1 MSSPIPWKIERIE
14 NLAADIPRA
23 VVGGPFG
30 SDLVSSDYVDSGIP
44 VIRGTNLPFGKR
56 FSIENLAFVSE
67 GKADQLA
74 PNTARP
80 NDIVFTQRGTLGQV
94 GIVPQDAGYDRFIV
108 SQSQMK
114 LTVDVDKADPVYL
127 FYYFTLPSTV
137 RYIENH
143 ALQSGV
149 PHINLGIL
157 KRFEVPVPELA
168 VQQKIAA
175 ILTAYDDLIENNRQ
189 RIALLEK
196 MAEEIYR
203 EWFVRLRFPGHEHTP
218 VHKGVPE
225 GWAIKFGDD
234 LFETVKGRSY
244 SSEDI
249 SDSQTGHDAEHPF
262 ITLKS
267 INRGGGYRR
276 EGLKYYRGR
285 FNANQIVA
293 PGDVVMAV
301 TDMTQNRAIVGQVAR
316 VPHLAECVDAIISL
330 DLVCLR
336 PREWSETFLYSFCR
350 YSGFAS
356 HLAQFANGA
365 NVLHLKPSVIG
376 SQKLLAPPAE
386 LSQKFDSIV
395 EPIHQL
401 LDSLSEQSGE
411 LTAARDLLLNRLISG
426 KLRVDDLDIQFPPSM
441 QAEAA

>member
-1 MSSPIPWKIERIE
+1 MKSQGSLPKSWSVTRMDQICSSVRDGTHDTPKPV
-14 NLAADIPRA
+14 ADGKPLITSKHIKSGRVDTTDAYLISPADFEAINRRSEVHQWDVLVSMIGTVGEIA
-23 VVGGPFG
+23 VVCEQPQFAIKNVGLLKIGQPTTARWIYHYLKSPSGQAAIKTYLSGTSQPFISLG
-30 SDLVSSDYVDSGIP
+30 SLRRLP
-44 VIRGTNLPFGKR
+44 VIMP
-56 FSIENLAFVSE
+56 
-67 GKADQLA
+67 
-74 PNTARP
+74 
-80 NDIVFTQRGTLGQV
+80 
-94 GIVPQDAGYDRFIV
+94 
-108 SQSQMK
+108 
-114 LTVDVDKADPVYL
+114 
-127 FYYFTLPSTV
+127 
-137 RYIENH
+137 
-143 ALQSGV
+143 
-149 PHINLGIL
+149 
-157 KRFEVPVPELA
+157 PEDERR
-168 VQQKIAA
+168 KIAA

-249 SDSQTGHDAEHPF
+249 SDSPTGHDAEHPF

-267 INRGGGYRR
+267 ISRGGGYRR

-285 FNANQIVA
+285 FNEDQIVA

-301 TDMTQNRAIVGQVAR
+301 TDMTQNRAIVGQAAR

-336 PREWSETFLYSFCR
+336 PREWSEAFLYSFCR

-386 LSQKFDSIV
+386 LSQRFDSIV

-401 LDSLSEQSGE
+401 ADSLSEQSGE
-411 LTAARDLLLNRLISG
+411 LTATRDLLLNRLISG

-441 QAEAA
+441 QDAA

>member
-1 MSSPIPWKIERIE
+1 MSSPIPWNIERIE
-14 NLAADIPRA
+14 NLAADTPRA

-30 SDLVSSDYVDSGIP
+30 SDLVSSDYVTSGVP

-56 FSIENLAFVSE
+56 FSLENLAFVSE
-67 GKADQLA
+67 RKADQLS

-94 GIVPQDAGYDRFIV
+94 GIVPQDAGHDRFIV

-114 LTVDVDKADPVYL
+114 LTVDPTKADPVYL

-157 KRFEVPVPELA
+157 KRFEVPLPDLA
-168 VQQKIAA
+168 IQQKIAA
-175 ILTAYDDLIENNRQ
+175 ILTAYDDMLENNRQ

-225 GWAIKFGDD
+225 GWD
-234 LFETVKGRSY
+234 LKHLPDCITVKPPEAIDPQDERPFVGMDRLST
-244 SSEDI
+244 SS
-249 SDSQTGHDAEHPF
+249 AF
-262 ITLKS
+262 
-267 INRGGGYRR
+267 
-276 EGLKYYRGR
+276 
-285 FNANQIVA
+285 FNAEERRIGASGPRFRNGDTLLPRITPCLENGKRGFVMCLEDDEVASGSTEFIVLRGKTL
-293 PGDVVMAV
+293 PPEFVYCLSVSDGFRKHCENSM
-301 TDMTQNRAIVGQVAR
+301 VGASGRQR
-316 VPHLAECVDAIISL
+316 VHEG
-330 DLVCLR
+330 CLNWILIKH
-336 PREWSETFLYSFCR
+336 PPPEIAKKFSEITSPMYRQAKC
-350 YSGFAS
+350 
-356 HLAQFANGA
+356 
-365 NVLHLKPSVIG
+365 
-376 SQKLLAPPAE
+376 
-386 LSQKFDSIV
+386 
-395 EPIHQL
+395 L
-401 LDSLSEQSGE
+401 LDQNAKLEQ
-411 LTAARDLLLNRLISG
+411 TRDLLLNRLISG

-441 QAEAA
+441 QDEAA